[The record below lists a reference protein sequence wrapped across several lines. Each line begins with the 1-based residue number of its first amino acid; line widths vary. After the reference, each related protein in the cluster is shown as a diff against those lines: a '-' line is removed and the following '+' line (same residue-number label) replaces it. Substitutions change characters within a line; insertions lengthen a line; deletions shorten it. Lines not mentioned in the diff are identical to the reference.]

1 MKTEIS
7 TRKRIRI
14 EIKNWFKQFR
24 PGDQLTTTEVVKR
37 CHKYISKQI
46 DPGTIRRELRFMRND
61 GLINYKSIG
70 ERREK
75 IIRILNID

>member
-24 PGDQLTTTEVVKR
+24 PGDQLTTTEVVR
-37 CHKYISKQI
+37 RVHKYISKQI

-61 GLINYKSIG
+61 GLINYKSVG

-75 IIRILNID
+75 IIRIINLD